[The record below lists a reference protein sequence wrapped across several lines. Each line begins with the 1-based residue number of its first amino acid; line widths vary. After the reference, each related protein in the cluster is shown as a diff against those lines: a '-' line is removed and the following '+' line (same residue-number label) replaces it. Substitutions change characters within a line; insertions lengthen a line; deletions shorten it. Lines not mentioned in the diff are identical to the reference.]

1 MKGICALTKKEGIL
15 RQSHIYPK
23 FVIEWMKKTGSPYL
37 RRGIEPNRRYQDG
50 YKLALLSEEGEQM
63 FSLREKW
70 FAEKIFVPFL
80 NDSKI
85 SIKYGEELYYF
96 AISILWRILVLELR
110 SDKIEDFK
118 HYQLM
123 LRAEEQ
129 WRDFLYKGIYPI
141 DFDNIHMMLTDR
153 IQIHDFNM
161 DGVEYYFCRQCDGT
175 TIYSNENSQCV
186 IYVKFARFFFFGI
199 LDGWISEPKIGIKIH
214 PTKGVFSMFDQSQ
227 VIDPLFSIFI
237 KKRITVINEMCV
249 ASPSQQEKILEDIK
263 GNDKFL
269 KSEAWDILQKDYYR
283 NTKL

>member
-1 MKGICALTKKEGIL
+1 MKGICALTKKEAIL

-23 FVIEWMKKTGSPYL
+23 FVIEWMKETGSPYL

-70 FAEKIFVPFL
+70 FAEKVFVPFL

-96 AISILWRILVLELR
+96 AISMLWRILVLELE
-110 SDKIEDFK
+110 SDKIEEFK
-118 HYQLM
+118 YYQLM

-129 WRDFLYKGIYPI
+129 WREFLYKGIYPI
-141 DFDNIHMMLTDR
+141 DFDNIHMMLADR
-153 IQIHDFNM
+153 IQTHDYNM

-175 TIYSNENSQCV
+175 TIYSNEKSQCV

-214 PTKGVFSMFDQSQ
+214 PINGSLSMFDQSLE
-227 VIDPLFSIFI
+227 IDPFFGIFI
-237 KKRITVINEMCV
+237 KERIAIINEMCV
-249 ASPSQQEKILEDIK
+249 ASPSQQEKISENIK
-263 GNDKFL
+263 GNGKFL
-269 KSEAWDILQKDYYR
+269 KSEAWDILQKDYNR
-283 NTKL
+283 NT